1 MDAFYLGSYSP
12 DNIQPGGNLTLLGA
26 SAEQAGGRLRGA
38 FRLLLPQSAAQLAAA
53 PLSVLTAG
61 AALGPDGSL
70 RPHRANQARPAP
82 YTPPSRA
89 LQPAERAP

>member
-1 MDAFYLGSYSP
+1 MDAFYLGSYSA
-12 DNIQPGGNLTLLGA
+12 DNIWPGGNLTVLGM

-61 AALGPDGSL
+61 AALGPDGNL
-70 RPHRANQARPAP
+70 RPHRADQARPAP
-82 YTPPSRA
+82 LNPA
-89 LQPAERAP
+89 L